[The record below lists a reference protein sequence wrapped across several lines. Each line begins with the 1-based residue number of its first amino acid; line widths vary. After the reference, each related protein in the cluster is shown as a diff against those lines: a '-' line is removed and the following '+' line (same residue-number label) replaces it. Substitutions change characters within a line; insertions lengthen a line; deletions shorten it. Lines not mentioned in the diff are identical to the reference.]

1 MRRNGKKTA
10 VKIVIWLIFIGLLA
24 AWGMMN
30 YRKLKDNSYSNYE
43 KALDYGFIKYNRKNT
58 EGVLIAV
65 FYGGNKSAENGLA
78 TFYNHSVVSDWSQA
92 KILLL
97 PETMNGESYKLIQ
110 NFYKKIAAYN
120 DIKQIVLV
128 SENRPDLQI
137 YEQLNADFLPETE
150 IKTVLVPEDAEADS
164 SEIESCVAKD
174 KCLLVFVADVRKI
187 EDNRLVNDAVYY
199 AQNAHLQVSVVD
211 IYDEQLFS
219 AYENGR
225 PVAEFLSDTKDEVTL
240 HQQKINLE
248 QYITQYGKQLLQY
261 FAANLKPKSEEQK
274 LVLPEKNE
282 ENYRL
287 FDRAAVYVKAYDA
300 EYNPVFSQFE
310 NNQENAVVATLAG
323 IAENATSADKNK
335 IIRYFEIYFLTD
347 AEKVII
353 PEDADVSGVLDPD
366 DGLYVAYEGK
376 NSLMLEN
383 ERPLL
388 TENTVR
394 ILKEKAGIGS
404 NVGNEQ
410 LMFFRFK
417 SVEIDYDVSKG
428 ENL

>member
-1 MRRNGKKTA
+1 M
-10 VKIVIWLIFIGLLA
+10 
-24 AWGMMN
+24 
-30 YRKLKDNSYSNYE
+30 
-43 KALDYGFIKYNRKNT
+43 
-58 EGVLIAV
+58 
-65 FYGGNKSAENGLA
+65 
-78 TFYNHSVVSDWSQA
+78 
-92 KILLL
+92 
-97 PETMNGESYKLIQ
+97 
-110 NFYKKIAAYN
+110 
-120 DIKQIVLV
+120 
-128 SENRPDLQI
+128 
-137 YEQLNADFLPETE
+137 
-150 IKTVLVPEDAEADS
+150 
-164 SEIESCVAKD
+164 
-174 KCLLVFVADVRKI
+174 
-187 EDNRLVNDAVYY
+187 
-199 AQNAHLQVSVVD
+199 
-211 IYDEQLFS
+211 
-219 AYENGR
+219 
-225 PVAEFLSDTKDEVTL
+225 
-240 HQQKINLE
+240 
-248 QYITQYGKQLLQY
+248 
-261 FAANLKPKSEEQK
+261 EE
-274 LVLPEKNE
+274 LKNE

-335 IIRYFEIYFLTD
+335 IIRYFEIYFMTD

-388 TENTVR
+388 TENTIR
-394 ILKEKAGIGS
+394 ILKEKAGIGR

>member
-1 MRRNGKKTA
+1 M
-10 VKIVIWLIFIGLLA
+10 
-24 AWGMMN
+24 
-30 YRKLKDNSYSNYE
+30 
-43 KALDYGFIKYNRKNT
+43 
-58 EGVLIAV
+58 
-65 FYGGNKSAENGLA
+65 
-78 TFYNHSVVSDWSQA
+78 
-92 KILLL
+92 
-97 PETMNGESYKLIQ
+97 
-110 NFYKKIAAYN
+110 
-120 DIKQIVLV
+120 
-128 SENRPDLQI
+128 
-137 YEQLNADFLPETE
+137 PETE

-248 QYITQYGKQLLQY
+248 QYVTQYGKQLLQY

-274 LVLPEKNE
+274 SVLPEKNE

-300 EYNPVFSQFE
+300 EYNQVFSQFE
-310 NNQENAVVATLAG
+310 NNQENAVVATLAE

-388 TENTVR
+388 TENTIR